1 MKATCTGAIVA
12 RKPILPILLIA
23 AAASV
28 QSSAAQDSRAQPAL
42 APSTRHNFVCSGP
55 PAPLHARCHAH
66 VIADS
71 RAHPFVTSSLIY
83 GYGPLQFQTAYGVAG
98 LKPGTPQT
106 IAIVDAYDDPRIE
119 ADLASYSATFGLPP
133 CTTANGCFK
142 KVNQYGGT
150 SYPVPDQAWA
160 LEISLDVEIAHAMC
174 PTCKILLV
182 EANSSSF
189 VDLLAAE
196 DYATAHAT
204 VVSNSWGAPEFAGQ
218 TYFDAHFN
226 RWHVPIAVS
235 SGDNGYEVEYPAAS
249 VFVTAVGGTTL
260 ALNADN
266 TRASETAWSGAGSGC
281 SAYEPKP
288 RWQADRGCWR
298 RTVADVAADAN
309 PATGAAI
316 YDSYGYLNHSGWFQ
330 IGGTSLAAALI
341 ASLYAIAGN
350 STSTIY
356 GLYPYQHPASLF
368 DVLSGSNGSCTGSY
382 LCLSGPGYDGPTGL
396 GAPKGIGAF

>member
-1 MKATCTGAIVA
+1 MLSIRFGGGCKMKATCTGAIVA

-249 VFVTAVGGTTL
+249 VFVTAVGGT
-260 ALNADN
+260 
-266 TRASETAWSGAGSGC
+266 
-281 SAYEPKP
+281 
-288 RWQADRGCWR
+288 
-298 RTVADVAADAN
+298 
-309 PATGAAI
+309 
-316 YDSYGYLNHSGWFQ
+316 
-330 IGGTSLAAALI
+330 SLAAALI